1 MSQEKELEIDIMK
14 NTISIILLSY
24 NSNDK
29 LTKTY
34 NEINRVFELENINFE
49 IIIIDDCS
57 SDNSFAIAKELAS
70 SDKRVKAYQLSK
82 NYPSHYS
89 IFAGLSIARG
99 NCAIPIPDD
108 LQIPIKSIID
118 MYNLWSK
125 GNSIII
131 PYRAERYD
139 GFISKIFA
147 SLYYTFMNTF
157 SDIKFPK
164 GGADTFFI
172 DREIIDIINNH
183 ISPRN
188 TSSIVEVLK
197 LGFNPTLFPFVRS
210 KGINQVSRWT
220 TRKKIRLAL
229 DTFIS
234 TSSFPIKLI
243 SLLGIFTS
251 IISLMMIIYYIFAK
265 LSGLI
270 DVPGWTLLVIFI
282 SLFNGITL
290 FSIGILAEYVW
301 RIFEEVKGRPGYIIK
316 NSK

>member
-1 MSQEKELEIDIMK
+1 MSQGKGSDINIVE
-14 NTISIILLSY
+14 NTVSIILLSY
-24 NSNDK
+24 NSNNK

-34 NEINRVFELENINFE
+34 NEINRVFDLENINFE
-49 IIIIDDCS
+49 IIIMDDCS
-57 SDNSFAIAKELAS
+57 NDNSLAIAQRLALN
-70 SDKRVKAYQLSK
+70 DKRVRAHQLSK
-82 NYPSHYS
+82 NYTSHYS
-89 IFAGLSIARG
+89 IFAGLSIAKG

-108 LQIPIKSIID
+108 LQIPIESLVD
-118 MYNLWSK
+118 MYNLWLK

-131 PYRAERYD
+131 PYREERHD
-139 GFISKIFA
+139 GFITKIFA

-197 LGFNPTLFPFVRS
+197 LGFNPKLFPVVRS
-210 KGINQVSRWT
+210 KGINQYSRWT
-220 TRKKIRLAL
+220 IRKKIRLAL

-251 IISLMMIIYYIFAK
+251 MISLIMIVYYIFAK
-265 LSGLI
+265 FSGLI

-290 FSIGILAEYVW
+290 FSLGILAEYIW
-301 RIFEEVKGRPGYIIK
+301 RIFDEVKGRPGYIIK